1 MTNLE
6 KRFSRAIKYND
17 VFSVRKCLKEGV
29 DVNTNPYT
37 GRSPLANA
45 IAFAN
50 DFELIEVLIE
60 AGADLFYRSEEH
72 QCNLLHI
79 AIQCADD
86 LYRDKQDGYTSYG
99 TIENKQPYFDEY
111 DVPEFEAYLKTHG
124 FKNLDE
130 LIADNHR
137 VIMLLLEAG
146 VSLTDKDTLG
156 HTPLSYI
163 VYNDPLREFLTAYLK
178 QQEQSS

>member
-29 DVNTNPYT
+29 NVNKNPYT

-79 AIQCADD
+79 AVECADNM
-86 LYRDKQDGYTSYG
+86 YRDRQDGYTSYG
-99 TIENKQPYFDEY
+99 SIENKQPYFDEY

-130 LIADNHR
+130 LIADNHK

-146 VSLTDKDTLG
+146 VSLTDEDTLG
-156 HTPLSYI
+156 HTPI
-163 VYNDPLREFLTAYLK
+163 DDVIYNEPLRC
-178 QQEQSS
+178 QRQC